1 MPIRARVGIAV
12 DLLKKRAHG
21 GDVLSRVRDDTYRGI
36 FLYAQNLKRV
46 STGQAAQRVS
56 KYSFNEAIFVI

>member
-21 GDVLSRVRDDTYRGI
+21 GDVISRVRDDTYRGI
-36 FLYAQNLKRV
+36 FLYAQNLKTCQHWPGRTA
-46 STGQAAQRVS
+46 S
-56 KYSFNEAIFVI
+56 I